1 MDRFIVS
8 LIGGASLGG
17 TYALIGLGLVL
28 AFRATET
35 FNFAHGELMLLPAFM
50 VGYFQA
56 HNSMPFA
63 AGLVVSLVV
72 IAVVGVLFYLLVLQ
86 KTTGLPVFMSLI
98 ATLGLA
104 AILDGV
110 IAILF
115 GSNQY
120 GITFPGL
127 PKGVTHVFGARI
139 STESIVLTIF
149 TVLLAA
155 LVAGVMRFT
164 NLGTRIRAAGQD
176 AVLASQGGIQVRR
189 LYMGSWAIA
198 AVLAGIA
205 GISYGSVGIVN
216 TSVTQLALSAIPAIM
231 LGGLDSIEGAVVGG
245 LVVGIIQGFTDTYL
259 GGQYQDV
266 VTYSL
271 LLVILLT
278 RPQGLF
284 GTQQVSRV

>member
-1 MDRFIVS
+1 MSRFVVS
-8 LIGGASLGG
+8 LVGGITLGG

-35 FNFAHGELMLLPAFM
+35 FNFAQGELMALPAFI

-56 HNSMPFA
+56 HNHQSFGVDLA
-63 AGLVVSLVV
+63 ISLVV
-72 IAVVGVLFYLLVLQ
+72 IAVVGILFYVLVLQ
-86 KTTGLPVFMSLI
+86 RTTGLPVFMSLI

-104 AILDGV
+104 AILDGI
-110 IAILF
+110 IAIIF

-120 GITFPGL
+120 SITIPRL
-127 PKGVTHVFGARI
+127 PKGVTIIAGARI
-139 STESIVLTIF
+139 STASIVLTIF
-149 TVLLAA
+149 TLILAG

-164 NLGTRIRAAGQD
+164 NLGTRVRAAGQD

-189 LYMGSWAIA
+189 LYMGSWAVA

-205 GISYGSVGIVN
+205 GICYGSVAIVN
-216 TSVTQLALSAIPAIM
+216 TSMTELALSAIPAIM
-231 LGGLDSIEGAVVGG
+231 LGGLDSIEGAVIGG
-245 LVVGIIQGFTDTYL
+245 VIIGIIQGFTNTYL

-284 GTQQVSRV
+284 GTKQVARV